1 MPRDAPMLSRSTSLT
16 GVGAGVGSAV
26 GSAVGAAV
34 LGGMHAVPSALALP
48 THNKHIVLPVVS
60 AYVPLVQLLHCVV
73 LV

>member
-1 MPRDAPMLSRSTSLT
+1 M
-16 GVGAGVGSAV
+16 